1 MLKGKKIL
9 IGITGGIAA
18 YKIPLLIRLLI
29 KNGAEVQV
37 ILSPSAKD
45 FVTPL
50 TLATLS
56 NNPVHSGFFDNETG
70 KWHSHVELGLWADL
84 FVVAPATAN
93 SIAKMNLGIADNY
106 LLTVYLSAR
115 CPVMIAPAM
124 DLDMFKH
131 SATQKNLT
139 ALRARKHIIV
149 EPTSGELA
157 SGLCG
162 EGRMEEPD
170 EIFKLITSFF
180 SKKKQFK
187 GKKILISAG
196 PTFEAIDPVRFI
208 GNYSTGR
215 MGIEIA
221 KSFANQGGEVF
232 LVLGPTDLTVD
243 HPMIEVFPVTT
254 ADEMFDQCQMQFPSC
269 DIAVMTAAV
278 ADFKPKVKANQKI
291 KKTDNDL
298 FLELTPTP
306 DILKSLGQKKRD
318 NQLLVGFALE
328 TNNEV
333 ENALIKLRSKNLDL
347 IILNSLSDP
356 GAGFR
361 HSTNKVTIIDRHE
374 NLKTFPLKSKTEVAD
389 DITSAIATL

>member
-29 KNGAEVQV
+29 KDGAEVQV
-37 ILSPSAKD
+37 VLSPSAKD

-56 NNPVHSGFFDNETG
+56 NNPVHSGFFDKETG

-84 FVVAPATAN
+84 FVIAPATAN

-131 SATQKNLT
+131 PATQQNLT

-162 EGRMEEPD
+162 EGRMEEPA

-180 SKKKQFK
+180 SKKKHFNS
-187 GKKILISAG
+187 KKILISAG
-196 PTFEAIDPVRFI
+196 PTFEAIDPVRYI

-221 KSFANQGGEVF
+221 KSFANQGGEVI

-243 HPMIEVFPVTT
+243 HPLIHVFPVTT
-254 ADEMFDQCQMQFPSC
+254 ADEMYDQCQLQFPSC

-278 ADFKPKVKANQKI
+278 ADFKPNVKAKQKI

-298 FLELTPTP
+298 ILELTPTP
-306 DILKSLGQKKRD
+306 DILKSLGQIKRD
-318 NQLLVGFALE
+318 NQVLVGFALE

-361 HSTNKVTIIDRHE
+361 HSTNKITIIDRLE